1 MRTAMRTLA
10 LLLVS
15 FLLFAQNPGT
25 AQEKEKKAEAPA
37 ETPLKALPYIPSLD
51 VTAMDKSV
59 NPCVDLYQ
67 YSCGGWMKKNP
78 IPADQAAWSV
88 YGKLNDDNF
97 RFLWGIL
104 EDAARPS
111 AKRTNVEQ
119 EIGDFFHACMDVSAI
134 DKRGVK
140 PLEPTLEAIAKL
152 GSKQQI
158 AGLLAREHM
167 NGGAGMFAFFSEQ
180 DAKDSTQYI
189 AALYQSGLGLP
200 DRDYYLKDDGKF
212 PEIRAKYLEHVGKM
226 FELLGDSPEKAKA
239 EAQTVME
246 METALAKASLTRV
259 ERRDPYKNYHKFKV
273 AELEKTAPS
282 FAWAAYFH
290 GSGLAGL
297 KDLNVQHPAFV
308 AELEDQLETRSLDDW
323 KTYLRWHAVRSHAQ
337 LLSQPFR
344 DENFAFYRH
353 TLRGVPAPPPRWK
366 TCVRGVDNELGEALG
381 QVYVERAF
389 SPQLKAD
396 TLDMVK
402 RIEAEMDKRI
412 HNLDWMSP
420 QTKEQALTK
429 LHTMA
434 NKIGYPDKWRDYSSV
449 RVDREDYFG
458 NMARADWF
466 ENNRE
471 LQRIGKPID
480 RGEWY
485 MTPPTV
491 NAYYNPQMND
501 INFAAGVLQPPL
513 YDAKLDDAPNYGN
526 TGGTIGHELTHG
538 FDDEGRQFDAQGNL
552 KDWWT
557 PEDDKK
563 FRERAA
569 CVVDQYAQYVV
580 VDDIKI
586 NSKLTQ
592 GEDIADLGGLI
603 LAWEAWKDK
612 TKNEPLKSRDGL
624 TPAQRFFVGYAQW
637 DCNNERD
644 ENKRVNAV
652 TNPHSPGKYRING
665 VVVNMPEFGEAFHC
679 KAGDPMVKPA
689 DKVCKIW

>member
-1 MRTAMRTLA
+1 MRTLA

-15 FLLFAQNPGT
+15 FLLFAQDPGT
-25 AQEKEKKAEAPA
+25 APEKKTEAPA

-51 VTAMDKSV
+51 VTAMDKSA
-59 NPCVDLYQ
+59 NPCVDLYK
-67 YSCGGWMKKNP
+67 YSCGGWEKSHP

-104 EDAARPS
+104 EDAAKPS
-111 AKRTNVEQ
+111 PKRTKVEQ
-119 EIGDFFHACMDVSAI
+119 EIGDFFNACMDVSAI
-134 DKRGVK
+134 DKRGVA
-140 PLEPTLEAIAKL
+140 PLEPTLDAIAKL
-152 GSKQQI
+152 NSKRQI

-189 AALYQSGLGLP
+189 AAVYQSGLGLP
-200 DRDYYLKDDGKF
+200 DRDYYLKQDGKF

-226 FELLGDSPEKAKA
+226 FELLGDSPAKAKA
-239 EAQTVME
+239 EAKAVME
-246 METALAKASLTRV
+246 METALAQSHLSRV
-259 ERRDPYKNYHKFKV
+259 DRRDPYKNYHKLKV
-273 AELEKTAPS
+273 GELEKMAPR
-282 FAWAAYFH
+282 FAWADYFQ
-290 GSGLAGL
+290 GSGLPGL
-297 KDLNVQHPAFV
+297 KELNVQHPAFV
-308 AELEDQLETRSLDDW
+308 AELENQLKTRSLDDW
-323 KTYLRWHAVRSHAQ
+323 KSYLRWHAARSHAQ
-337 LLSQPFR
+337 SLSQPFR
-344 DENFAFYRH
+344 DENFDFFRRY
-353 TLRGVPAPPPRWK
+353 LRGVPVPPPRWK

-381 QVYVERAF
+381 QAYVARAF
-389 SPQLKAD
+389 GPQLKAD
-396 TLDMVK
+396 ALDMVK
-402 RIEAEMDKRI
+402 RIEVEMDKRVR
-412 HNLDWMSP
+412 NLDWMSP
-420 QTKEQALTK
+420 QTKEQALAK
-429 LHTMA
+429 LHRMA

-449 RVDREDYFG
+449 QVEREDYFG
-458 NMARADWF
+458 NVERTTWF
-466 ENNRE
+466 ESKRQ
-471 LQRIGKPID
+471 LGRIGKPID

-491 NAYYNPQMND
+491 NAYYDAQMND

-538 FDDEGRQFDAQGNL
+538 FDDEGRQFDADGNL

-557 PEDDKK
+557 AEDDKK

-569 CVVDQYAQYVV
+569 CVIDQYAQYVV

-586 NSKLTQ
+586 NSKLTA
-592 GEDIADLGGLI
+592 GEDIADFGGLI
-603 LAWEAWKDK
+603 LAWEAWKEK
-612 TKNEPLKSRDGL
+612 TRNEPLASRDGF
-624 TPAQRFFVGYAQW
+624 TPEQRFFIGYAQW

-652 TNPHSPGKYRING
+652 TNPHSPGQYRING
-665 VVVNMPEFGEAFHC
+665 VVINMPEFGQAFSC
-679 KAGDPMVKPA
+679 KAGDPLVKPA